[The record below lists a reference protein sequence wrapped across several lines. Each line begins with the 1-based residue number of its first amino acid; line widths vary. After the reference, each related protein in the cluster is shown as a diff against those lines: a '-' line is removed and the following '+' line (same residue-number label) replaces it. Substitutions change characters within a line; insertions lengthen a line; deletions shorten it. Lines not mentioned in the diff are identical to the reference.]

1 MIKVKLLFTTYR
13 GEDSYDGYFVV
24 DDTDWEEIEEEDLE
38 FLKRNVWKFGRNQPP
53 YRDLEPKIVVQ
64 DKTPI
69 TQRLRDLKKII
80 EIEKKKELEEKK
92 KREEAKKKREERKL
106 LREAKSKQELFE
118 KLKKEL
124 GKE

>member
-1 MIKVKLLFTTYR
+1 MIKVKLLFTSYR
-13 GEDSYDGYFVV
+13 GDDSYDEYFIV
-24 DDTDWEEIEEEDLE
+24 DDTDWEEIEEEDLD
-38 FLKRNVWKFGRNQPP
+38 FLKKNVWKFGRNRSP
-53 YRDLEPKIVVQ
+53 YRDLEPKLVVQ

-92 KREEAKKKREERKL
+92 KREEKQKERKEKRL